1 VSSPRGAASR
11 GPQEEKP
18 GSRVKVPVPAASE
31 PGGGTRLDPWFGAY
45 AERTHGLKVS
55 ETRALFAVANRPE
68 VISLAGG
75 MPFLDALPMDVIA
88 KVTAD
93 LIATDGTVALQY
105 GNGQGHPHLR
115 EQITRV
121 MAEEGVQGHPD
132 DVVVTTGSQ
141 QALDLVT
148 RLFVDPGDVVLAES
162 PSYVGA
168 LSVFK
173 SYQAWVEHVPMDGDG
188 LSPEALRET
197 ITRLTREGRRIK
209 FLYTVPSFHNPAG
222 VNQPLDRRAEILD
235 ICQAAGVLVVE
246 DNPYGMLAFDGQVT
260 PAIRSMDQDGVIYL
274 GSFSKTF
281 APGYRTGWALAPH
294 AVREKLVLASEASIL
309 CPSQACQ
316 LAIAAYLDKCDWLSQ
331 IDAYRLVYKERCEA
345 TLSSLAEFMPECSWT
360 EPKGGFYTWV
370 TVPEGIDTK
379 SMLPRATSAL
389 VAYVS
394 GVAFYAD
401 GQGTRQMRLSFCYPT
416 PERIKEGVRRL
427 STVLAKEAELVSLF
441 GPHGHGAVKDVQNPA
456 PDVA

>member
-1 VSSPRGAASR
+1 MTS
-11 GPQEEKP
+11 QP
-18 GSRVKVPVPAASE
+18 GQ
-31 PGGGTRLDPWFGAY
+31 PGEGTRLDPWFGAY
-45 AERTHGLKVS
+45 AGRTHGLRVS

-68 VISLAGG
+68 VVSLAGG
-75 MPFLDALPMDVIA
+75 MPFLDALPLDVIA

-93 LIATDGTVALQY
+93 LLQNEGTVALQY
-105 GNGQGHPHLR
+105 GNGQGHPKLR
-115 EQITRV
+115 RQITNV
-121 MAEEGVQGHPD
+121 MAQEGIAAHPD

-148 RLFVDPGDVVLAES
+148 RIFVDPGDVVLAES

-173 SYQAWVEHVPMDGDG
+173 SYEAWVEHVPMDHDG
-188 LSPEALRET
+188 LIPEALRET
-197 ITRLTREGRRIK
+197 IARVKAAGRRIK

-222 VNQPLDRRAEILD
+222 VTLPPHRRAEILD
-235 ICQAAGVLVVE
+235 ICRSAGVLVVE

-260 PAIRSMDQDGVIYL
+260 PAIRSMDEAGVIYL

-281 APGYRTGWALAPH
+281 APGYRTVWAVAPH

-309 CPSQACQ
+309 CPSQASQ
-316 LAIAAYLDKCDWLSQ
+316 LAIATYLDTCDWLHQ
-331 IDAYRLVYKERCEA
+331 IDVYRQVYRERCETMLA
-345 TLSSLAEFMPECSWT
+345 ALAEFMPECSWT

-370 TVPEGIDTK
+370 TVPDGVNTK
-379 SMLPRATSAL
+379 TMLPRATTAL

-401 GQGTRQMRLSFCYPT
+401 GQGAGQMRLSFCYPT

-427 STVLAKEAELVSLF
+427 SGVLSKEIELVALF
-441 GPHGHGAVKDVQNPA
+441 GPHGPSGAGDGEDVLNPA